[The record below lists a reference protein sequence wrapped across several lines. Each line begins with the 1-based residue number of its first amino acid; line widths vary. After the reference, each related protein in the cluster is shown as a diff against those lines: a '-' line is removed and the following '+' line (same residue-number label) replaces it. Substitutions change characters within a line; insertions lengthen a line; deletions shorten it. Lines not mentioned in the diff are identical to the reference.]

1 MNSIEVTK
9 EQTNQLQSCVRA
21 LVASEL
27 RYEYKKNNQPNTYMF
42 VGEVEQANEVEGQC
56 DVFLA
61 GVVLPGDL
69 ADDLLEGQLRL
80 GVLRDL

>member
-1 MNSIEVTK
+1 
-9 EQTNQLQSCVRA
+9 
-21 LVASEL
+21 
-27 RYEYKKNNQPNTYMF
+27 MF
-42 VGEVEQANEVEGQC
+42 VGEVEQANEVEGQS

-61 GVVLPGDL
+61 GVVLPCDL